1 MKALIVE
8 NDLRMAQKLIDG
20 LRCHGIEAAHAPDGW
35 QIVNALG
42 DVDVV
47 VLNIRH
53 RDPESLSL
61 CRVVRAMSQ
70 VPIVVG
76 TADRELANS
85 ISEPASAIDDCLL
98 MPYKI
103 SELAHRL
110 RVLTQRQ
117 RESDQHDTVIRHG
130 DVEINLVSQTASVAG
145 KRIDLA
151 RKEFQILALVAAQR
165 GAVCT
170 RERLVAEIWGQSWP
184 GVQDTLNV
192 HVATLRAKLNRPDLI
207 KTVRGTGYRLNCAQA
222 PLVPCPAR

>member
-8 NDLRMAQKLIDG
+8 NDPQMAQKLIDG
-20 LRCHGIEAAHAPDGW
+20 LRRNGVEAVHAPDGW

-76 TADRELANS
+76 TADRELAGS
-85 ISEPASAIDDCLL
+85 VSEIDDCLL

-103 SELAHRL
+103 SDLAERL
-110 RVLTQRQ
+110 RAATQRQ
-117 RESDQHDTVIRHG
+117 RGSEENPVIRQG
-130 DVEINLVSQTASVAG
+130 DVEIDLVSQTATVAG
-145 KRIDLA
+145 RRVDLA
-151 RKEFQILALVAAQR
+151 RKEFQILALVAAER
-165 GAVCT
+165 GGVCT
-170 RERLVAEIWGQSWP
+170 RERLIAEIWGTPWP

-192 HVATLRAKLNRPDLI
+192 HVATLRARLRRPDLI
-207 KTVRGTGYRLNCAQA
+207 KTVRGTGYRLNCTQA
-222 PLVPCPAR
+222 PPVPCSAR